1 MDTITRSEARFRVAV
16 HRSLGCYV
24 ARVANLPGC
33 ICRGSTQAEAVENAR
48 AAIRAYLALAPILA
62 TEAIIVELEISA

>member
-1 MDTITRSEARFRVAV
+1 MDLSHPGVSRFRVSV

-24 ARVANLPGC
+24 ARVASLPGC
-33 ICRGSTQAEAVENAR
+33 ISRGSTQAEAIENAR

-62 TEAIIVELEISA
+62 TEAVVVELEISP

>member
-1 MDTITRSEARFRVAV
+1 MPRFRVSV

-24 ARVANLPGC
+24 ARVASLPGC
-33 ICRGSTQAEAVENAR
+33 ISRGATQAEAVENAR

-62 TEAIIVELEISA
+62 TEAVVVELEITA

>member
-1 MDTITRSEARFRVAV
+1 MDTHPARESRFRVAV

-24 ARVANLPGC
+24 ARVAGLPGC
-33 ICRGSTQAEAVENAR
+33 VTRGSTQAEAVENAR

-62 TEAIIVELEISA
+62 TESVVVELEISA

>member
-1 MDTITRSEARFRVAV
+1 MDAITRHEARFRVAV

-24 ARVANLPGC
+24 ARVASLPGC

-62 TEAIIVELEISA
+62 TEAVVVELEITA

>member
-1 MDTITRSEARFRVAV
+1 MNANPSREARFLVAV

-24 ARVANLPGC
+24 ARVTTLPGC
-33 ICRGSTQAEAVENAR
+33 VSRGETQAEAVENAR

-62 TEAIIVELEISA
+62 TEGIVVELDVTA